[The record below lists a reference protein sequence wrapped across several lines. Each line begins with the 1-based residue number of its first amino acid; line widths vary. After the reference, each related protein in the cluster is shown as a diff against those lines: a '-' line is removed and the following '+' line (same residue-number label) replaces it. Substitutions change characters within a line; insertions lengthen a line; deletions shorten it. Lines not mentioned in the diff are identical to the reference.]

1 MKKAALALEDGTFF
15 LGRSFG
21 AEAERGG
28 EVVFNTS
35 MTGYQE
41 VVTDPSYKGQLV
53 VMTYPLI
60 GNYGITT
67 TDMESRHP
75 FLEALVVREASKT
88 YSNFAATE
96 SLQAF
101 LSRHGVPGIEG
112 VDTRALTRRLRDKGA
127 MRAVLSTADLDR
139 RSLVAKARALPKM
152 LGLDLAQAVTC
163 VKPYEWKGD
172 LRRPHE
178 LHVVVVDF
186 GVKYSILRCLEES
199 GCRVTVVPAQMEAAD
214 IRRLRPDG
222 VVLSNGPG
230 DPEPVTYGIETAK
243 RLLEA
248 QVPLFGICLGHQ
260 ILGLAYGGRT
270 YKLKFGHHGAN
281 HPVKELSTGKIEITA
296 QNHGFCVDMESLP
309 KSVRATHMNL
319 NDATCEG
326 MEHAQLPAFSVQYHP
341 EAGAGPHDSRYLF
354 KRFTDLMRTQRKETA
369 TTR

>member
-1 MKKAALALEDGTFF
+1 MKKAALALEDGTTF
-15 LGRSFG
+15 LGTSFG
-21 AEAERGG
+21 ADTERSG

-53 VMTYPLI
+53 VMTYPQI

-75 FLEALVVREASKT
+75 FLEGLVVREASKT
-88 YSNFAATE
+88 YSNFAASE

-101 LSRHGVPGIEG
+101 LTRHGVPGIEG

-127 MRAVLSTADLDR
+127 MRAVLSTSDLER
-139 RSLVAKARALPKM
+139 RSLVAKARSIPKM
-152 LGLDLAQAVTC
+152 VGLDLAKEVTC
-163 VKPYEWKGD
+163 VKPFEWKGD
-172 LRRPHE
+172 VRRPHD

-186 GVKYSILRCLEES
+186 GVKYSILRCLEDS
-199 GCRVTVVPAQMEAAD
+199 GCKVTVVPAQMDAAD
-214 IRRLRPDG
+214 IRRLSPDG

-230 DPEPVTYGIETAK
+230 DPEPVSYGIETAK
-243 RLLEA
+243 RLLDA
-248 QVPLFGICLGHQ
+248 QIPLFGICLGHQ
-260 ILGLAYGGRT
+260 IMGLAFGGRT

-281 HPVKELSTGKIEITA
+281 HPVKELASGKIEITA
-296 QNHGFCVDMESLP
+296 QNHGFCVDMGSLP
-309 KSVRATHMNL
+309 KAIRSTHVNL
-319 NDATCEG
+319 NDMTCEG

-354 KRFTDLMRTQRKETA
+354 KRFTELMKKQRAYAKT
-369 TTR
+369 